1 MNFSGTVTI
10 KAARQTVWEFIT
22 DVHKVSSCAP
32 GVESVEVITPNQKF
46 RATASVGFGS
56 VKAKFNGTGE
66 FIELDAPNRAKIKGH
81 GDAPGS
87 AVDVISEMRL
97 SDGPGATTEL
107 NWTAEVI
114 IVGMLASLAARMMGG
129 MVKLLTGEFFNCVQK
144 KIEG

>member
-10 KAARQTVWEFIT
+10 KAPRQTVWEFIT

-32 GVESVEVITPNQKF
+32 GIESVEVITPNQKF

-107 NWTAEVI
+107 NWTADVI

-144 KIEG
+144 KIEA

>member
-1 MNFSGTVTI
+1 MHFEGTVTI

-32 GVESVEVITPNQKF
+32 GIESVEVITPNQKF

-56 VKAKFNGTGE
+56 VKAKFTGTGE